1 MAGVAG
7 RVGCLCFPFTT
18 SVEHH
23 TTIVTTLLD
32 FVVLAVT
39 ALIALRTPTRPGF
52 ASLRRAT
59 LPTRGREKRAPHLR
73 HSLIAWCCECGLY
86 ANLINC

>member
-1 MAGVAG
+1 MAGIAG
-7 RVGCLCFPFTT
+7 RVGGLCFPFTT

-59 LPTRGREKRAPHLR
+59 LPTRGREKRALLNKLAPAAGKHRRL
-73 HSLIAWCCECGLY
+73 AGQQ
-86 ANLINC
+86 

>member
-1 MAGVAG
+1 MTG
-7 RVGCLCFPFTT
+7 RRPVGWGLCFPFTT

-39 ALIALRTPTRPGF
+39 ALIALRPPTRPGF

-59 LPTRGREKRAPHLR
+59 LPTRGREKRALLNKLAPAAGKHR
-73 HSLIAWCCECGLY
+73 
-86 ANLINC
+86 

>member
-1 MAGVAG
+1 MTG
-7 RVGCLCFPFTT
+7 RRPVGWVGGLCFPFTT

-39 ALIALRTPTRPGF
+39 ALIALRTPHPTHKGEGEEGA
-52 ASLRRAT
+52 AS
-59 LPTRGREKRAPHLR
+59 APLTHRVVL
-73 HSLIAWCCECGLY
+73 
-86 ANLINC
+86 